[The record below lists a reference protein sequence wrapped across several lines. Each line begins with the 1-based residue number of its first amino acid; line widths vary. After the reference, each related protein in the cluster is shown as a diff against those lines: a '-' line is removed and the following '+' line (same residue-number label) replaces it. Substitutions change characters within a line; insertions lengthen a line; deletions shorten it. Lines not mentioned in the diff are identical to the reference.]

1 MLDNA
6 GQLLE
11 QVEATYASMKSYS
24 DLGSVDQHLM
34 PDDAVLRTNFSTL
47 YARPNLFRFECSRR
61 HPYPPLRH
69 LVTRHVVGF
78 DGFGAY
84 ALRQEYD
91 MPPTLQTRQ
100 DLSHAVSRVAGASS
114 GSAHNIARLLGQVH
128 GLCMLDLLE
137 PRLADDEL
145 VGGVPCHCVCALLPA
160 GGERKVSFERN
171 TLLLRRVQTHRGK
184 ISLDEMHRVIRVNLP
199 LDDALFN
206 IDSPDFSTMQGQDV
220 RGLDAESD

>member
-6 GQLLE
+6 RQLLE
-11 QVEATYASMKSYS
+11 QVEATYASMQSYS
-24 DLGSVDQHLM
+24 DVGSVDQQFM
-34 PDDAVLRTNFSTL
+34 PDEALLRTSFSTL

-84 ALRQEYD
+84 AMRQEYD
-91 MPPTLQTRQ
+91 MPPTLQTRP

-114 GSAHNIARLLGQVH
+114 GSAHNIARLLNQVQ
-128 GLCMLDLLE
+128 GLSVLDLLE

-145 VGGVPCHCVCALLPA
+145 VGGIPCHRVCALLPA
-160 GGERKVSFERN
+160 GGERRLSIERG
-171 TLLLRRVQTHRGK
+171 TLLLRRVQTYRGK
-184 ISLDEMHRVIRVNLP
+184 ISLDEVHSVIRVNLP

-206 IDSPDFSTMQGQDV
+206 IDSPDFSAMQEQDV
-220 RGLDAESD
+220 RGLGAKSD

>member
-1 MLDNA
+1 MHKEA
-6 GQLLE
+6 RQLLE
-11 QVEATYASMKSYS
+11 QVAATYTSMSSYADAGCVS
-24 DLGSVDQHLM
+24 QHLQ
-34 PDDAVLRTNFSTL
+34 PSDSVLQTDFSTL
-47 YARPNLFRFECSRR
+47 YAAPDLFRFEFSRR

-114 GSAHNIARLLGQVH
+114 GSAHNIARLLKQVH
-128 GLCMLDLLE
+128 GLSILDLLE

-145 VGGVPCHCVCALLPA
+145 
-160 GGERKVSFERN
+160 
-171 TLLLRRVQTHRGK
+171 
-184 ISLDEMHRVIRVNLP
+184 
-199 LDDALFN
+199 
-206 IDSPDFSTMQGQDV
+206 
-220 RGLDAESD
+220 